1 MSGYNGRRGP
11 NVSQYVAKLNT
22 IPSAQDTAS
31 RNQDPLEIENDLAL
45 FTNTEFFDFDL
56 GEVHDLTQPVDY
68 DPAMEERARRQN
80 ASAYNRHLNSNNT
93 NTNNNGSKSVDFMD
107 GMFACFL
114 VSITSFIFHTSLS
127 PLSCPYYSDL
137 GIACGSACVC
147 GPRQYGI
154 CCTTAF
160 SALFNHS
167 SIVFLRPFLLHI

>member
-1 MSGYNGRRGP
+1 M
-11 NVSQYVAKLNT
+11 SQYVAKLNT

-107 GMFACFL
+107 GKFACFL
-114 VSITSFIFHTSLS
+114 VSITSFIFRTSLLHCHVRITPILAS
-127 PLSCPYYSDL
+127 LV
-137 GIACGSACVC
+137 ARCVC

-167 SIVFLRPFLLHI
+167 SIVFLRRFLLHI